1 MIMEIKQRRT
11 FWGLTFDLDIDGST
25 MYVCHWTEDAVNKGL
40 KAWPMAEWG
49 PTFEENANYYICEHE
64 KE

>member
-1 MIMEIKQRRT
+1 
-11 FWGLTFDLDIDGST
+11 LTFDLDIDGST